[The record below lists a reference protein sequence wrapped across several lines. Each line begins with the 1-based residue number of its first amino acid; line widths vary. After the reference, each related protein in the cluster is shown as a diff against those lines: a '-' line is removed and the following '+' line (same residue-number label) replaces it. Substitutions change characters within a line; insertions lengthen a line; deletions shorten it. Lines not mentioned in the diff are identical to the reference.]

1 MEIWHSNLF
10 AYSIPFHSISSPQLI
25 RQSIQLGHNLLAS
38 QMKVSIWC
46 CYCCCPSEMDPEF
59 EDAMTLLAPRVME
72 KLLTICN
79 GRGIAD
85 EID

>member
-1 MEIWHSNLF
+1 
-10 AYSIPFHSISSPQLI
+10 
-25 RQSIQLGHNLLAS
+25 
-38 QMKVSIWC
+38 
-46 CYCCCPSEMDPEF
+46 MDPEF

-85 EID
+85 EIDW